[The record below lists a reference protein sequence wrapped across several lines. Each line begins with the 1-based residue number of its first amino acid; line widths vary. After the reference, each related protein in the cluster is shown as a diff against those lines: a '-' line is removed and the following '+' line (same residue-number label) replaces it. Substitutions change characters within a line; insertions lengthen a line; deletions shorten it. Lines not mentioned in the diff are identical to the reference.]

1 MYTFIMNTDIRQ
13 SMSLVSRIHSAAA
26 DFLIKR
32 LAEKG
37 LPDFASSH
45 GFILFQLSA
54 KDALSMKEL
63 AEKINRDKSTATVLV
78 RKLERDGFVKT
89 APSPGDARS
98 KLVSLTRKGKR
109 YNDVTAEL
117 ANDLL
122 KIFYKGFSDVEKK
135 NACSYLLRIAENFSR
150 SANDINNY

>member
-1 MYTFIMNTDIRQ
+1 MNTDIRQ

-89 APSPGDARS
+89 APSLGDARS

>member
-1 MYTFIMNTDIRQ
+1 MYTFAMNTDIRQ

-45 GFILFQLSA
+45 GFILFQLAA

-98 KLVSLTRKGKR
+98 KLVSLTSKGRR

-122 KIFYKGFSDVEKK
+122 KIFYKGFSEDEKK
-135 NACSYLLRIAENFSR
+135 KAFAYLTRIAENFPQ
-150 SANDINNY
+150 

>member
-1 MYTFIMNTDIRQ
+1 MNTDIRQ

-45 GFILFQLSA
+45 GFILFQLAA

-98 KLVSLTRKGKR
+98 KLVSLTSKGRR

-122 KIFYKGFSDVEKK
+122 KIFYKGFSEDEKK
-135 NACSYLLRIAENFSR
+135 KAFAYLTRIAENFPQ
-150 SANDINNY
+150 

>member
-1 MYTFIMNTDIRQ
+1 MNTDIRQ

-122 KIFYKGFSDVEKK
+122 KIFYKGFSDAEKK

>member
-1 MYTFIMNTDIRQ
+1 
-13 SMSLVSRIHSAAA
+13 MSLVSRIHSAAA

-45 GFILFQLSA
+45 GFILFQLAA

-98 KLVSLTRKGKR
+98 KLVSLTSKGRR

-122 KIFYKGFSDVEKK
+122 KIFYKGFSEDEKK
-135 NACSYLLRIAENFSR
+135 KAFAYLTRIAENFPQ
-150 SANDINNY
+150 

>member
-1 MYTFIMNTDIRQ
+1 MNTDIRQ

-98 KLVSLTRKGKR
+98 KLVSLTSKGKR

-122 KIFYKGFSDVEKK
+122 KIFYKGFSEDEKK
-135 NACSYLLRIAENFSR
+135 RAFAYLTRIAENFPQ
-150 SANDINNY
+150 

>member
-1 MYTFIMNTDIRQ
+1 MYTFVMNTDIRQ

-45 GFILFQLSA
+45 GFILFQLAA

-89 APSPGDARS
+89 APSPADARS
-98 KLVSLTRKGKR
+98 KLVSLTSKGKR

-117 ANDLL
+117 ANGLL
-122 KIFYKGFSDVEKK
+122 KIFYKGFSEDEKK
-135 NACSYLLRIAENFSR
+135 KAFAYLTRIAENFPQ
-150 SANDINNY
+150 

>member
-1 MYTFIMNTDIRQ
+1 MNTDIRQ

>member
-1 MYTFIMNTDIRQ
+1 MNTDIRQ

-45 GFILFQLSA
+45 GFILFQLAA

-89 APSPGDARS
+89 APSPADARS
-98 KLVSLTRKGKR
+98 KLVSLTSKGKR

-117 ANDLL
+117 ANGLL
-122 KIFYKGFSDVEKK
+122 KIFYKGFSEDEKK
-135 NACSYLLRIAENFSR
+135 KAFAYLTRIAENFPQ
-150 SANDINNY
+150 

>member
-1 MYTFIMNTDIRQ
+1 MNTDIRQ

-45 GFILFQLSA
+45 GFILFQLAA

-63 AEKINRDKSTATVLV
+63 AEKINRDKSTATFLV

-98 KLVSLTRKGKR
+98 KLVSLTSKGKR

-122 KIFYKGFSDVEKK
+122 KIFYKGFSEDEKK
-135 NACSYLLRIAENFSR
+135 KAFAYLTRIAENFPQ
-150 SANDINNY
+150 

>member
-1 MYTFIMNTDIRQ
+1 MQTDIRQ

-45 GFILFQLSA
+45 GFILFQLAA
-54 KDALSMKEL
+54 KDALTMKEL

-89 APSPGDARS
+89 VSAPEDARR
-98 KLVSLTRKGKR
+98 KFVSLTRKGKR

-117 ANDLL
+117 AKDLL
-122 KIFYKGFSDVEKK
+122 KIFYKGFSETEKK
-135 NACSYLLRIAENFSR
+135 NAFAYLSRIAENFSQ
-150 SANDINNY
+150 

>member
-122 KIFYKGFSDVEKK
+122 KIFYKGFSDAEKK

>member
-1 MYTFIMNTDIRQ
+1 MNTDIRQ

-109 YNDVTAEL
+109 YIDVTAEL

>member
-1 MYTFIMNTDIRQ
+1 MQTDIRQ

-37 LPDFASSH
+37 LSDFASSH

-98 KLVSLTRKGKR
+98 KLVSLTSKGKR

>member
-1 MYTFIMNTDIRQ
+1 MNTDIRQ
-13 SMSLVSRIHSAAA
+13 SMSLVSRIHSAEA

-45 GFILFQLSA
+45 GFILFQLAA

-98 KLVSLTRKGKR
+98 KLVSLTSKGKR

-122 KIFYKGFSDVEKK
+122 KIFYKGFSEDEKK
-135 NACSYLLRIAENFSR
+135 KAFAYLTRIAENFPQ
-150 SANDINNY
+150 

>member
-1 MYTFIMNTDIRQ
+1 MNTDIRQ

-63 AEKINRDKSTATVLV
+63 AEKINRDNSTATVLV

-122 KIFYKGFSDVEKK
+122 KIFYKGFSDAEKK

>member
-89 APSPGDARS
+89 APSLGDARS

>member
-98 KLVSLTRKGKR
+98 KLVSLTSKGKR

>member
-1 MYTFIMNTDIRQ
+1 MNTDIRQ

-122 KIFYKGFSDVEKK
+122 NIFYKGFSDAEKK

>member
-1 MYTFIMNTDIRQ
+1 
-13 SMSLVSRIHSAAA
+13 MSLVSRIHSAAA

>member
-1 MYTFIMNTDIRQ
+1 MNTDIRQ
-13 SMSLVSRIHSAAA
+13 SMAAA

-45 GFILFQLSA
+45 GFILFQLAA

-63 AEKINRDKSTATVLV
+63 ADKINRDKSTATVLV

-122 KIFYKGFSDVEKK
+122 KIFYKGFSDAEKK